1 MKGELNLH
9 KQLSFVWTKLT
20 QWILPGELQINCY
33 SSSLYVEHLSGDYL
47 KNPSGNSVQ
56 HKNDVIADI
65 VFQEVRNLMK
75 ISIDDHFVDP

>member
-1 MKGELNLH
+1 M
-9 KQLSFVWTKLT
+9 
-20 QWILPGELQINCY
+20 
-33 SSSLYVEHLSGDYL
+33 EHLSGDYL